1 MLDRDERRIHKAGR
15 ISGTTE
21 RIFQNAG
28 ENVGTR
34 NLIHFCTAL
43 MTNKILFKKK
53 SFYNR
58 YQVGSVEKW
67 EKPADRE

>member
-1 MLDRDERRIHKAGR
+1 VLERDRKRIHKRGR

-53 SFYNR
+53 SFYNK
-58 YQVGSVEKW
+58 YQVSSVEKW
-67 EKPADRE
+67 EKLKNQE